1 VSLVEAKNQDELAK
15 YVSKALSLLDLKLD
29 KSIKKVVIKPNLC
42 YYWSAATGYT
52 TDPRLVEA
60 IIDVIREN
68 YGQHL
73 DIKIAEADASAMRTK
88 HAFQMLGYTKL
99 AERKEVEL
107 VNLSKDVIEERKV
120 TVNGVKLS
128 YQIPKLLLEADLFVN
143 VPKLKVMREVAIT
156 CALKN
161 LFGAIAYPR
170 KVEYHPNL
178 NEAIIG
184 VCTILK
190 PDLTIVDGLIALGR
204 VPFRLNLIMA
214 SADPFSID
222 WIAAQI
228 MGYNPSKIKFL
239 RIAVKEELVDPKNIA
254 AVGEN
259 ISKFARA
266 FPRNNY
272 FTSKLLYNTQLG
284 LLKIYNKVIADSV
297 SRSMEEQ

>member
-1 VSLVEAKNQDELAK
+1 MSLVEAKNQDELAK
-15 YVSKALSLLDLKLD
+15 YVSKALSLLNLKLD

-204 VPFRLNLIMA
+204 VPSRLNLIMA
-214 SADPFSID
+214 SSDPFSID
-222 WIAAQI
+222 WVAAQI
-228 MGYNPSKIKFL
+228 MGFNPSKIRYL
-239 RIAVKEELVDPKNIA
+239 RIAAKEGFIDPMSVKIL
-254 AVGEN
+254 GEN
-259 ISKFARA
+259 IDKFAEI

-272 FTSKLLYNTQLG
+272 LSTKIAYNIQLR
-284 LLKIYNKVIADSV
+284 LLKIYNRVIGEDLSKAL
-297 SRSMEEQ
+297 EES